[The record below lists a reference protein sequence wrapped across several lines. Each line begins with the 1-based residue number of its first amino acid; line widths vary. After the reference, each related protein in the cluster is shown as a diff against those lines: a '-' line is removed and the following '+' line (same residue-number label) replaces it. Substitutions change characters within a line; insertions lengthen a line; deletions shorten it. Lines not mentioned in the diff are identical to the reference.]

1 MVISDNTI
9 VLHTIISKRTNFI
22 KMKLSIFKN
31 ISVAMIALATTIV
44 ACNPLNKME
53 KNAETATY
61 QAAPNPLEMHGDS
74 VTVVIS
80 GKIPTK
86 YLAKKAAIK
95 VTPVFEAD
103 GQVVKSLDP
112 FILVGE
118 DSDQEGKKIKF
129 EEGGSFS
136 FDYTYAYDDKMERGV
151 LKANLEGLFKTKS
164 KAIGSFEIAEGTNI
178 TPKLVQADQKPI
190 LGKDKFQRIVPFAE
204 SAEILYTIQSSS
216 VRSSELNK
224 ESVKTMMANIKTN
237 AKDTSVVF
245 KSLAVEAYASPD
257 GELTKNESLADNRAK
272 SASAVIKR
280 QLNRYKV
287 EGSKDDAFYSLVG
300 KGEDWNGFK
309 QKMQA
314 SDIEDKQLIIRVLEM
329 YSDPAKRET
338 EIKNLSETYVEV
350 KEKVLPPLRR
360 SQIVLSMERV
370 GRSDDQIKAAFASDA
385 SQLSVEEILY
395 AATLTND
402 LNEKLSIYSKAA
414 ELFSSDW
421 RCVNNMGYINLLQNK
436 LGDAEA
442 NFNKAKAIEATP
454 EVMNNVGV
462 IAHLKGDREAAKAAY
477 AKASGAGDEVNY
489 NMGILAIQ
497 SGDYG
502 SAVSNMG
509 AYKTLNL
516 ALAQILNGDAQ
527 GALTTIDASEDAT
540 SAEAYYLK
548 AIVGSRTDNSDLMMK
563 NLKLAVNKDNSLKA
577 KALKD
582 VEFIKADLSS
592 L

>member
-1 MVISDNTI
+1 
-9 VLHTIISKRTNFI
+9 
-22 KMKLSIFKN
+22 MKLSIFKN
-31 ISVAMIALATTIV
+31 ISVAMVALATIV

-61 QAAPNPLEMHGDS
+61 EAAPNPLEMHGDS

-86 YLAKKAAIK
+86 YLAKKASVR

-103 GQVVKSLDP
+103 GQIVKSLDP
-112 FILVGE
+112 FTLVGE
-118 DSDQEGKKIKF
+118 DSDEEGKKIKF
-129 EEGGSFS
+129 EAGGSFS
-136 FDYTYAYDDKMERGV
+136 FDYTYAYQDNMERGV
-151 LKANLEGLFKTKS
+151 LKANLTGVFKTKT
-164 KAIGSFEIAEGTNI
+164 KEIGSFEIAEGTNI
-178 TPKLVQADQKPI
+178 TPKLVQSDQKPV
-190 LGKDKFQRIVPFAE
+190 LGKDAFQRIVPFSE

-216 VRSSELNK
+216 VRGSELSK
-224 ESVKTMMANIKTN
+224 ESVKMMMANIKTN
-237 AKDTSVVF
+237 ANDTSVVF
-245 KSLAVEAYASPD
+245 KGLSVESYASPD

-272 SASAVIKR
+272 SASAVVKR
-280 QLNRYKV
+280 QLNKYKV
-287 EGSKDDAFYSLVG
+287 AGTKEDSFYSLAG
-300 KGEDWNGFK
+300 KGEDWAGFK

-329 YSDPAKRET
+329 YSDPAKREA

-360 SQIVLSMERV
+360 SQMVLSMERV
-370 GRSDDQIKAAFASDA
+370 GRSDEQIVAQYAADA
-385 SQLSVEEILY
+385 SVLTIEEVLY

-402 LNEKLSIYSKAA
+402 LNEKLAIYTKASQLYA
-414 ELFSSDW
+414 TDW
-421 RCVNNMGYINLLQNK
+421 RTFNNMGYILLIQNK

-442 NFNKAKAIEATP
+442 NFNKAKAISATP
-454 EVMNNVGV
+454 EVMNNIGV
-462 IAHLKGDREAAKAAY
+462 IAHLKGDRAAAKTAY
-477 AKASGAGDEVNY
+477 SKASGSGDEVNY
-489 NMGILAIQ
+489 NMGILDIQ
-497 SGDYG
+497 SGDYS
-502 SAVSNMG
+502 SAVSKMG

-516 ALAQILNGDAQ
+516 ALAQILNDDAQ
-527 GALTTIDASEDAT
+527 GALATIDASEDST

-548 AIVGSRTDNSDLMMK
+548 AIVGARTSNNDLMMK
-563 NLKLAVNKDNSLKA
+563 NLKLAINKDNSLKA

>member
-1 MVISDNTI
+1 
-9 VLHTIISKRTNFI
+9 
-22 KMKLSIFKN
+22 
-31 ISVAMIALATTIV
+31 MIALATTIV

-53 KNAETATY
+53 KNAESATY
-61 QAAPNPLEMHGDS
+61 QGAPNPLEMHGDS

-95 VTPVFEAD
+95 VTPVFESE
-103 GQVVKSLDP
+103 GQIVKSLDP

-118 DSDQEGKKIKF
+118 DSDQDGKKIKF

-136 FDYTYAYDDKMERGV
+136 FDYTYAYDDKMEHGV
-151 LKANLEGLFKTKS
+151 LKANLEGMFKTKT
-164 KAIGSFEIAEGTNI
+164 KTIGSFDIAEGTNI
-178 TPKLVQADQKPI
+178 TPRWVQSDQKPVI
-190 LGKDKFQRIVPFAE
+190 GKDNFQRVVAFSE
-204 SAEILYTIQSSS
+204 SAEILYTIQSSQ
-216 VRSSELNK
+216 VRGSELNK
-224 ESVKTMMANIKTN
+224 EAIKTIMANIKTN
-237 AKDTSVVF
+237 AKDTSIVF
-245 KSLAVEAYASPD
+245 KGLSVESYASPD

-272 SASAVIKR
+272 SASSVVKR
-280 QLNRYKV
+280 QLTKYKV
-287 EGSKDDAFYSLVG
+287 AGAKDDTFYSLVG

-329 YSDPAKRET
+329 YSDPSKRET

-360 SQIVLSMERV
+360 SQIVLSMEKV
-370 GRSDDQIKAAFASDA
+370 GRSDDQIKATFASDA

-402 LNEKLSIYSKAA
+402 LNEKLGIYTKAA
-414 ELFSSDW
+414 ELYATDW
-421 RCVNNMGYINLLQNK
+421 RTFNNMGYIYLLQNK

-442 NFNKAKAIEATP
+442 NFTKAKGIEATP
-454 EVMNNVGV
+454 MVMNNIGV
-462 IAHLKGDREAAKAAY
+462 IAHLKGDRVAAKAAY
-477 AKASGAGDEVNY
+477 SKANGAGSEVNY
-489 NMGILAIQ
+489 NMGILDIQ
-497 SGDYG
+497 SGDYS

-509 AYKTLNL
+509 TYKTLNL
-516 ALAQILNGDAQ
+516 ALAQILNGDAK
-527 GALTTIDASEDAT
+527 GALATIDASEDAT

-548 AIVGSRTDNSDLMMK
+548 AIVGARTDNNDLMMK

-582 VEFIKADLSS
+582 VEFIKTDLSS

>member
-1 MVISDNTI
+1 
-9 VLHTIISKRTNFI
+9 
-22 KMKLSIFKN
+22 
-31 ISVAMIALATTIV
+31 
-44 ACNPLNKME
+44 
-53 KNAETATY
+53 
-61 QAAPNPLEMHGDS
+61 
-74 VTVVIS
+74 
-80 GKIPTK
+80 
-86 YLAKKAAIK
+86 
-95 VTPVFEAD
+95 
-103 GQVVKSLDP
+103 VKSLDP

-151 LKANLEGLFKTKS
+151 LKANLTGLFKTKT
-164 KAIGSFEIAEGTNI
+164 KEIGSFDIAEGTNI
-178 TPKLVQADQKPI
+178 TPKLVQSDEKPI
-190 LGKDKFQRIVPFAE
+190 LGKDAFQRIVPFTE
-204 SAEILYTIQSSS
+204 TAEILYTIQSSS
-216 VRSSELNK
+216 VRNSELNK
-224 ESVKTMMANIKTN
+224 DAVKSMLANIKTN
-237 AKDTSVVF
+237 SKDTSVVF
-245 KSLAVEAYASPD
+245 KGLSVESYASPD

-272 SASAVIKR
+272 SASAVVKR

-287 EGSKDDAFYSLVG
+287 EGSKEDTFYSLTG
-300 KGEDWNGFK
+300 KGEDWDGFK

-329 YSDPAKRET
+329 YSDPAKREA

-360 SQIVLSMERV
+360 SQMVLSMDRV
-370 GRSDDQIKAAFASDA
+370 GRSDEQIVAQYAADA
-385 SQLSVEEILY
+385 SLLTVEEVLY

-402 LNEKLSIYSKAA
+402 LNEKLGIYTKAS
-414 ELFSSDW
+414 ELFASDW
-421 RCVNNMGYINLLQNK
+421 RTFNNMGYILLLQNK

-454 EVMNNVGV
+454 EVMNNIGV
-462 IAHLKGDREAAKAAY
+462 IAHLKGDRAAAKAAY

-489 NMGILAIQ
+489 NMGILDIQ
-497 SGDYG
+497 SGDYS
-502 SAVSNMG
+502 SAVNNMG
-509 AYKTLNL
+509 SYKTLNL

-527 GALTTIDASEDAT
+527 GALATIDASEDAS

-548 AIVGSRTDNSDLMMK
+548 AIVGARTSNDDLMMK

-582 VEFIKADLSS
+582 VEFIKADLSG

>member
-1 MVISDNTI
+1 
-9 VLHTIISKRTNFI
+9 
-22 KMKLSIFKN
+22 MKLSIFRS
-31 ISVAMIALATTIV
+31 ISIAMIALVTVV

-80 GKIPTK
+80 GKIPAK
-86 YLAKKAAIK
+86 YLAKKAAIR

-103 GQVVKSLDP
+103 GQVIKSLKP

-118 DSDQEGKKIKF
+118 NSDQEGKKVKF

-136 FDYTYAYDDKMERGV
+136 YDYTYAYEDNMERGV
-151 LKANLEGLFKTKS
+151 LKAKLEGLFKTKT
-164 KAIGSFEIAEGTNI
+164 KEIGSFEIAEGTNI
-178 TPKLVQADQKPI
+178 TPKLVQSDQKAI
-190 LGKDKFQRIVPFAE
+190 IGADAFQRIVPFTE
-204 SAEILYTIQSSS
+204 NAEILYTIQSST

-224 ESVKTMMANIKTN
+224 AEVKDMLANIKTN
-237 AKDTSVVF
+237 ASDTSILF
-245 KSLAVEAYASPD
+245 KGVSVESYASPD
-257 GELTKNESLADNRAK
+257 GELTKNESIADNRAK

-280 QLNRYKV
+280 QLAKYKV
-287 EGSKDDAFYSLVG
+287 VGAKEESLYTLAG

-309 QKMQA
+309 KKMEA

-329 YSDPAKRET
+329 YSDAAKREA

-370 GRSDDQIKAAFASDA
+370 GRSDAQIVAQYAADA
-385 SQLSVEEILY
+385 SLLNVEEVLY

-402 LNEKLSIYSKAA
+402 LNEKLAIYTKAS
-414 ELFSSDW
+414 ELYSSDW
-421 RCVNNMGYINLLQNK
+421 RTFNNMGYIYLLQNK

-442 NFNKAKAIEATP
+442 NFIAAKGIESNP
-454 EVMNNVGV
+454 IIWNNMGI
-462 IAHLKGDREAAKAAY
+462 IAHLKGDKVSAKSAY
-477 AKASGAGDEVNY
+477 EKASGAGNEVNY
-489 NMGILAIQ
+489 NMGILDIQ
-497 SGDYG
+497 SGDYA

-509 AYKTLNL
+509 SYMTLNV
-516 ALAQILNGDAQ
+516 ALAQILNGNAPS
-527 GALTTIDASEDAT
+527 ALTTIDASEDAS

-548 AIVGSRTDNSDLMMK
+548 AIIGARTDNADLMMK

-577 KALKD
+577 KALKN
-582 VEFIKADLSS
+582 VEFIKADLSG

>member
-1 MVISDNTI
+1 MV
-9 VLHTIISKRTNFI
+9 
-22 KMKLSIFKN
+22 
-31 ISVAMIALATTIV
+31 ALATTIV

-118 DSDQEGKKIKF
+118 DSDQDGKKIKF

-136 FDYTYAYDDKMERGV
+136 FDYTYAYDAKMERGI
-151 LKANLEGLFKTKS
+151 LKANLQGLFKTKT
-164 KAIGSFEIAEGTNI
+164 KEIGSFEIAEGTNV
-178 TPKLVQADQKPI
+178 TPLLVQSDQKPV

-204 SAEILYTIQSSS
+204 TAEVLYTIQSSS
-216 VRSSELNK
+216 VRGSELNK
-224 ESVKTMMANIKTN
+224 EEIKTMIANIKTN
-237 AKDTSVVF
+237 SKDTSVVF
-245 KSLAVEAYASPD
+245 KGLSVEAYASPD
-257 GELTKNESLADNRAK
+257 GELSKNENLADNRAK

-280 QLNRYKV
+280 QLTRYKV
-287 EGSKDDAFYSLVG
+287 EGSKDDAFYTLTG

-314 SDIEDKQLIIRVLEM
+314 SDIADKQLIIRVLEM
-329 YSDPAKRET
+329 YSDPVKREE

-350 KEKVLPPLRR
+350 KDKVLPPLRR

-370 GRSDDQIKAAFASDA
+370 GRSDEQIQAAFASDA

-402 LNEKLSIYSKAA
+402 LNEKLAIYTKAS
-414 ELFSSDW
+414 ELYATDW
-421 RCVNNMGYINLLQNK
+421 RTFNNMGYIYLLQNK
-436 LGDAEA
+436 LGDAES
-442 NFNKAKAIEATP
+442 NFNTAKGIQATA
-454 EVMNNVGV
+454 EVMNNIGV
-462 IAHLKGDREAAKAAY
+462 IAHLKGDRAAAKSAY
-477 AKASGAGDEVNY
+477 QKASGAGNEVNY
-489 NMGILAIQ
+489 NMGILDIQ
-497 SGDYG
+497 SGEYA

-509 AYKTLNL
+509 SYKTLNL

-527 GALTTIDASEDAT
+527 NALATIDASEDAT

-548 AIVGSRTDNSDLMMK
+548 AIVGARTDNNDLMMK

>member
-1 MVISDNTI
+1 
-9 VLHTIISKRTNFI
+9 
-22 KMKLSIFKN
+22 
-31 ISVAMIALATTIV
+31 MIALATTFV

-53 KNAETATY
+53 KNAESATY

-136 FDYTYAYDDKMERGV
+136 FEYTYAYDDKMERGV
-151 LKANLEGLFKTKS
+151 LKANLEGMFKTKTKS
-164 KAIGSFEIAEGTNI
+164 IGSFDIAEGTNI
-178 TPKLVQADQKPI
+178 TPKLVQSDQKPVI
-190 LGKDKFQRIVPFAE
+190 GKDNYQRVVPFNE
-204 SAEILYTIQSSS
+204 SAEILYTIQSSQ
-216 VRSSELNK
+216 VRGSELNK
-224 ESVKTMMANIKTN
+224 EAIKSMLASIKTN
-237 AKDTSVVF
+237 AQDTSIVF
-245 KSLAVEAYASPD
+245 KNLVVESYASPD

-272 SASAVIKR
+272 SATSVIKR

-287 EGSKDDAFYSLVG
+287 AGSKDEAFYTLTG
-300 KGEDWNGFK
+300 KGEDWDGFK

-329 YSDPAKRET
+329 YSDPAKREA

-350 KEKVLPPLRR
+350 KNKVLPPLRR

-370 GRSDDQIKAAFASDA
+370 GRSDAQIVATYASDA
-385 SQLSVEEILY
+385 SLLSVEEVLY

-402 LNEKLSIYSKAA
+402 LNEKLGIYTKASQLYA
-414 ELFSSDW
+414 TDW
-421 RCVNNMGYINLLQNK
+421 RTFNNMGFIYLLQNK

-442 NFNKAKAIEATP
+442 NFNKAKDIQATP
-454 EVMNNVGV
+454 VVMNNLGV
-462 IAHLKGDREAAKAAY
+462 IAHLKGDRPAAKAAY
-477 AKASGAGDEVNY
+477 TKANGAGTEVTY

-497 SGDYG
+497 SGDY
-502 SAVSNMG
+502 SAAVSNMG
-509 AYKTLNL
+509 SYKTLNL

-527 GALTTIDASEDAT
+527 AALATIDASEDAT

-548 AIVGSRTDNSDLMMK
+548 AIVGARTNNNDLMMK

-577 KALKD
+577 KAVKD

>member
-1 MVISDNTI
+1 
-9 VLHTIISKRTNFI
+9 
-22 KMKLSIFKN
+22 MKLSNFKN
-31 ISVAMIALATTIV
+31 ISVALVALVTIV

-61 QAAPNPLEMHGDS
+61 EAAPNPLEMHGDS

-86 YLAKKAAIK
+86 YLAKKAAIQ

-103 GQVVKSLDP
+103 GQVIKSLDP
-112 FILVGE
+112 FVLVGE

-151 LKANLEGLFKTKS
+151 LKANLTGLFKTKT
-164 KAIGSFEIAEGTNI
+164 KEIGSFDIAEGTNI
-178 TPKLVQADQKPI
+178 TPKLVQSDEKPI
-190 LGKDKFQRIVPFAE
+190 LGKDAFQRIVPFTE
-204 SAEILYTIQSSS
+204 TAEILYTIQSSS

-224 ESVKTMMANIKTN
+224 DEVKSLLANIKTN
-237 AKDTSVVF
+237 SKDTSIVF
-245 KSLAVEAYASPD
+245 KGLSVESYASPD

-272 SASAVIKR
+272 SASAVVKR

-287 EGSKDDAFYSLVG
+287 EGTKEDAFYSLTG
-300 KGEDWNGFK
+300 KGEDWDGFK

-360 SQIVLSMERV
+360 SQMVLSMERV
-370 GRSDDQIKAAFASDA
+370 GRSDEQIVAQYAADA
-385 SQLSVEEILY
+385 SVLTVEEVLY

-402 LNEKLSIYSKAA
+402 LNEKLSIYTKAS
-414 ELFSSDW
+414 ELFASDW
-421 RCVNNMGYINLLQNK
+421 RTFNNMGYILLLQNK

-442 NFNKAKAIEATP
+442 NFNKAKAIEATS
-454 EVMNNVGV
+454 EVMNNIGV
-462 IAHLKGDREAAKAAY
+462 IAHLKGDRVAAKAAY
-477 AKASGAGDEVNY
+477 AKANGAGDEVNY
-489 NMGILAIQ
+489 NMGILDIQ
-497 SGDYG
+497 SGDYS

-509 AYKTLNL
+509 SFKTLNM

-527 GALTTIDASEDAT
+527 GALATIDASEDAT

-548 AIVGSRTDNSDLMMK
+548 AIVGARTSNNDLMMK
-563 NLKLAVNKDNSLKA
+563 NLKLAINKDNSLKA

-582 VEFIKADLSS
+582 VEFIKADLSG